1 MLVEYDSSWYDGY
14 KPVFAVKRSSGNANV
29 PEFCRIARGDGKMYQ
44 PSSIVDYDNVRPNQA
59 SSLACFL
66 MRNPSVP
73 PMYNKGSLQNA
84 HLIAGAGNWTYIFP
98 THIDGATL
106 EFADNAYAPYVSWSN
121 FTGTSNVRDNAFLHI
136 KYHSSGPTVKACC
149 CMRVSW
155 IVATNCIQKMGYSLM
170 YFRNYKGEYTDE
182 PNGGSTVI
190 TKNAW
195 WCGQK
200 DLNQTY
206 QGYPLYV
213 LTACRESDSNWDTA
227 LWRRNAVS
235 PDYLSSSRPDAD
247 IFFGFG
253 AAGGFSSSN
262 YLAIL
267 GVMYEWGRFYYN
279 GRD

>member
-14 KPVFAVKRSSGNANV
+14 KPVFEVKRSSGNANV

-44 PSSIVDYDNVRPNQA
+44 PSSIVDYYNAHPNRA

-66 MRNPSVP
+66 MCNPSVP
-73 PMYNKGSLQNA
+73 PMYNKGRLQNA
-84 HLIAGAGNWTYIFP
+84 HLVASGNWTYIYP

-106 EFADNAYAPYVSWSN
+106 EFADNAYAPYVSWSS

-155 IVATNCIQKMGYSLM
+155 IVATNCIEKMGSSMM
-170 YFRNYKGEYTDE
+170 YFRNYKGEYKDE
-182 PNGGSTVI
+182 SQGETGS

-195 WCGQK
+195 WCGQR
-200 DLNQTY
+200 DLNKSY
-206 QGYPLYV
+206 IGYPLYV
-213 LTACRESDSNWDTA
+213 LTACRYSESGSDTL

-279 GRD
+279 GQS

>member
-29 PEFCRIARGDGKMYQ
+29 PEFCRIARGDGKMHQ
-44 PSSIVDYDNVRPNQA
+44 PSSIVDYDNAYPNKA
-59 SSLACFL
+59 SALACFL

-73 PMYNKGSLQNA
+73 PMYNKGSLQYA
-84 HLIAGAGNWTYIFP
+84 HLVASGNWTYIFP

-106 EFADNAYAPYVSWSN
+106 EFADNAYAPYVSWSSY
-121 FTGTSNVRDNAFLHI
+121 TGTSNVRDNAFLHI

-149 CMRVSW
+149 SMRVSW
-155 IVATNCIQKMGYSLM
+155 IVATNCIQKMTNSRM
-170 YFRNYKGEYTDE
+170 YIRNYKGEYYDDE
-182 PNGGSTVI
+182 MYLNGST
-190 TKNAW
+190 KNVW
-195 WCGQK
+195 LCGQT
-200 DLNQTY
+200 DLNKTY
-206 QGYPLYV
+206 NGYPLYV
-213 LTACRESDSNWDTA
+213 LTACRYSNTRSDTA

-235 PDYLSSSRPDAD
+235 PDYLSSTRPDAD

-253 AAGGFSSSN
+253 AAGGFSSNN

-279 GRD
+279 GLS

>member
-14 KPVFAVKRSSGNANV
+14 KPVFAVKSSSGNANV
-29 PEFCRIARGDGKMYQ
+29 PEFCRVARGDGKMYQ
-44 PSSIVDYDNVRPNQA
+44 PSKIVDYDNVHPNQA

-73 PMYNKGSLQNA
+73 PMYNKGSLTNA
-84 HLIAGAGNWTYIFP
+84 HLVASGNWTYIFP
-98 THIDGATL
+98 TYIDGATL

-121 FTGTSNVRDNAFLHI
+121 FTGTSNVRDNAFIHI
-136 KYHSSGPTVKACC
+136 QYHSSSPTVKACC

-155 IVATNCIQKMGYSLM
+155 IVATNCIGKMTNSLM
-170 YFRNYKGEYTDE
+170 YIRNYKGEYKDEGLHTD
-182 PNGGSTVI
+182 GS

-195 WCGQK
+195 WCGAK
-200 DLNQTY
+200 NLNKSY
-206 QGYPLYV
+206 NGYPLYV
-213 LTACRESDSNWDTA
+213 LTACRESATDRDTY
-227 LWRRNAVS
+227 LWRKNAVS

-279 GRD
+279 GQS